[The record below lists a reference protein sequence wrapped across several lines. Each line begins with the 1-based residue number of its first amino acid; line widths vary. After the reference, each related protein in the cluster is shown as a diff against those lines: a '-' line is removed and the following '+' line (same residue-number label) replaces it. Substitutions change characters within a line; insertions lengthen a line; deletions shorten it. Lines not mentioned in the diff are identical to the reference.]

1 MYACLNATIYTVHS
15 HRGGSGK
22 SVLSLNL
29 SLVLAKNGYNVLLVD
44 LDMRAPSLYYMLQE
58 PPVKYWINDYLE
70 DECGFEETLIDLTEK
85 FGLKG
90 RFKASLANPDID
102 AIKETLGKS
111 RRWEMNALKKLIRIR
126 KTLSEDYDFIFFDT
140 SPGIHYSSIN
150 ALIASDNII
159 LVVVP
164 DRVDVK
170 GALAFIKEIY
180 DTIKT
185 KSYLIVNKTPIPDI
199 SRAIELGE
207 KISSELKIPLLAAV
221 PYYNEVVLSNGVEYL
236 VLSRPDHPF
245 TRIIESIADKI
256 TVLSQR
262 SS

>member
-1 MYACLNATIYTVHS
+1 MALTVFTIHS

-29 SLVLAKNGYNVLLVD
+29 SLVLAKHGYNVLLVD
-44 LDMRAPSLYYMLQE
+44 LDMRAPSLYYMLRE
-58 PPVKYWINDYLE
+58 PPVRYWINDYLE
-70 DECGFEETLIDLTEK
+70 DECGFEETLVDLTQE
-85 FGLKG
+85 FNLKG
-90 RFKASLANPDID
+90 KFRASLANPDID

-126 KTLSEDYDFIFFDT
+126 KALAREYDFVFFDT

-164 DRVDVK
+164 DRVDIK
-170 GALAFIKEIY
+170 GALAFVKEIY

-185 KSYLIVNKTPIPDI
+185 KSYLVVNKTPINDI
-199 SRAIELGE
+199 SKALEIGE
-207 KISSELKIPLLAAV
+207 NISNELKIPLLAAV
-221 PYYNEVVLSNGVEYL
+221 PYYNDVVLSNGVEYL
-236 VLSRPDHPF
+236 VLTRPDHPF
-245 TRIIESIADKI
+245 TRIMESLADKVI
-256 TVLSQR
+256 TLSQQ

>member
-1 MYACLNATIYTVHS
+1 MSDLKLTAFTIHS

-29 SLVLAKNGYNVLLVD
+29 SLILAKRGYNVLLVD
-44 LDMRAPSLYYMLQE
+44 LDMRAPSLYYMLRE
-58 PPVKYWINDYLE
+58 PPVKYWVNDYLD
-70 DECGFEETLIDLTEK
+70 DECGFDETLVDLTRE
-85 FGLKG
+85 FELRGT
-90 RFKASLANPDID
+90 FKASLANPDIE

-126 KTLSEDYDFIFFDT
+126 KTLSEQFDFVFFDT

-164 DRVDVK
+164 DRVDIK

-185 KSYLIVNKTPIPDI
+185 KSYLVVNKAPTTDI
-199 SRAIELGE
+199 SKALEVGE
-207 KISSELKIPLLAAV
+207 NISSELKIPLLAAI
-221 PYYNEVVLSNGVEYL
+221 PYYNEVVLSNGVEYI
-236 VLSRPDHPF
+236 VLTRPQHPF
-245 TRIIESIADKI
+245 TRIIENIADRII
-256 TVLSQR
+256 TLSQQ

>member
-1 MYACLNATIYTVHS
+1 MFTIHS

-22 SVLSLNL
+22 SVLSLNIA
-29 SLVLAKNGYNVLLVD
+29 LVLAKQGYNVLLID
-44 LDMRAPSLYYMLQE
+44 LDMRAPSLYYMLRE
-58 PPVKYWINDYLE
+58 PPVRYWINDYLE
-70 DECGFEETLIDLTEK
+70 DECGFEETLVDLTQTFNLRGK
-85 FGLKG
+85 FKV
-90 RFKASLANPDID
+90 SLANPDIE
-102 AIKETLGKS
+102 AIKETLGRS

-126 KTLSEDYDFIFFDT
+126 KSLAEEYNFIFFDT

-164 DRVDVK
+164 DRVDIK

-185 KSYLIVNKTPIPDI
+185 KSYLIVNKTPTDNLSKALEI
-199 SRAIELGE
+199 GE
-207 KISSELKIPLLAAV
+207 SISSELKIPLLAAI
-221 PYYNEVVLSNGVEYL
+221 PYYNDIVLSNGIEYL
-236 VLSRPDHPF
+236 VLTRPEHPF
-245 TRIIESIADKI
+245 TRIMDNIADKVI
-256 TVLSQR
+256 ALSQQ